1 MSSRRN
7 SFKNTT
13 EFSPN
18 SITPWNDQNI
28 STDNT
33 EKSINLNEFL
43 DFLNLSCHVNDM
55 ISQNSEEIQKHKES
69 LLTTKSLSGSGFNGR
84 GNSTAKI
91 NAVQNSID
99 FQKLSQNRLV
109 NDLYGYNRKVNLQA
123 EAINDNNVGNRAGDA
138 SCSVRHSSIATT
150 TPTPTISKSKT
161 LNFNENGG
169 LHSKLNEKLDYVLN
183 EGILDAVLPFIC
195 PVPLPSNYTNRL
207 KPKQKETKD
216 PKIQT
221 SNTLTSTITEEHQDV
236 EGATGKDCTLK
247 VKSKTNTT
255 QMKSTT
261 VTNIVKKDPDVIIH
275 VCDEVKNTSK
285 DFMCPQS
292 LLVSR
297 MGYFADVT
305 AGQKLEDMDISVHCD
320 IQIFEWLM
328 KWVKSES
335 VNNSSNNTNVD
346 SNNDGAPNLNVNNV
360 VPILVSAS
368 FLQMEPLLLDC
379 LSFCHSRLGEV
390 VRVSNNLSCLND
402 TIITRMAAMFT
413 NVELEMVCDKKD
425 RLLPRLWTKLIYS
438 LFEPETEALRGHYYS
453 LAGLFKCSKCQKYLT
468 NTIKSYI
475 QCVPGNVRLNRW
487 GQIVSHH
494 VRDPSWDLNYYITQ
508 LFKELKSWR
517 LVYWKLWGHA
527 HYLYCCLCEMYFP
540 VYQMSWCRYH
550 PEAPSFLG
558 PIAEGRTTGPA
569 GRYACCG
576 QQAFRYE
583 TLPGPH
589 GCQFREHSVLVET
602 DRERSILS
610 IVQLAIEGNALGTT
624 PPHRLH
630 ETLINGDVEPRWMG
644 ISLMPQRCRQGLLPV
659 LNPDESTSRLARR
672 VRPASSKFFAD
683 SSTETESTDTLENIR
698 ITKFGMASYNDSFST
713 SSSDGCESSDSKTFA
728 PKNTYNKKQNRKR
741 KPIENP
747 GRYWSGELSARS
759 NQDHQREFEEKVMKQ
774 VISMVQKKTG
784 SDLGVN
790 QQNRPLG
797 GTYVRLEQEWK
808 EQLKQRMYIPGA
820 STSTNAQMNSSS
832 NNNVSLNIKGSRKKV
847 DINGQ

>member
-1 MSSRRN
+1 MSSRKN
-7 SFKNTT
+7 SLKNNSELLSNSTT
-13 EFSPN
+13 VNTNPN
-18 SITPWNDQNI
+18 ASADSITD
-28 STDNT
+28 
-33 EKSINLNEFL
+33 KSINLNEFL

-55 ISQNSEEIQKHKES
+55 ISNNSEEHQRQHKEHFQ
-69 LLTTKSLSGSGFNGR
+69 TTKSS
-84 GNSTAKI
+84 NSATASTTARTKSYGT
-91 NAVQNSID
+91 QNSID
-99 FQKLSQNRLV
+99 FHKLSQNRLV
-109 NDLYGYNRKVNLQA
+109 NDLYGFNRHVRLPA
-123 EAINDNNVGNRAGDA
+123 EEIGENNVAAVGVEVTRPLRRA
-138 SCSVRHSSIATT
+138 STLTT
-150 TPTPTISKSKT
+150 TSKVSSK
-161 LNFNENGG
+161 NAEGG
-169 LHSKLNEKLDYVLN
+169 LHPKLNEKLDYVLN

-195 PVPLPSNYTNRL
+195 PVPLPSNYTSRL
-207 KPKQKETKD
+207 KPKQQKEAKD
-216 PKIQT
+216 IK
-221 SNTLTSTITEEHQDV
+221 N
-236 EGATGKDCTLK
+236 ATGQLSVTPGDETNDAEAAVSKDSTTK
-247 VKSKTNTT
+247 IKAKTNVTQVKS
-255 QMKSTT
+255 S
-261 VTNIVKKDPDVIIH
+261 IVANATKKDPEVVIH

-285 DFMCPQS
+285 DFVCPQS
-292 LLVSR
+292 LLVSK

-328 KWVKSES
+328 KWVKSENANSNTSS
-335 VNNSSNNTNVD
+335 VD
-346 SNNDGAPNLNVNNV
+346 PNNDMAPNLNVNNV

-368 FLQMEPLLLDC
+368 FLQMEPLLMDC

-390 VRVSNNLSCLND
+390 VRVSTNLSCLND

-425 RLLPRLWTKLIYS
+425 RLLPRLWTKLILS

-453 LAGLFKCSKCQKYLT
+453 LSGLFKCSKCQKCLT
-468 NTIKSYI
+468 NTMKSYI
-475 QCVPGNVRLNRW
+475 QCIPGNVRLNRW

-494 VRDPSWDLNYYITQ
+494 VREPSWDLNYYITQ
-508 LFKELKSWR
+508 LFKEVKSWR

-550 PEAPSFLG
+550 PESPSFLG
-558 PIAEGRTTGPA
+558 PVAEGRTTGPA

-602 DRERSILS
+602 DRERSILT
-610 IVQLAIEGNALGTT
+610 IVQLAIEGKALGDC
-624 PPHRLH
+624 PPHRMQDILANA
-630 ETLINGDVEPRWMG
+630 EIEPRWMG

-659 LNPDESTSRLARR
+659 LNPDESTSRVARR

-683 SSTETESTDTLENIR
+683 SSTETESTDTLDNIR
-698 ITKFGMASYNDSFST
+698 ISKFGMASYNDSFST

-728 PKNTYNKKQNRKR
+728 PNKSYHKKQNRKS
-741 KPIENP
+741 KPLENP

-774 VISMVQKKTG
+774 VMIMVQKKTG
-784 SDLGVN
+784 SDLGVS

-797 GTYVRLEQEWK
+797 GTYVKLEQEWK
-808 EQLKQRMYIPGA
+808 EQLKQRMYALGGNT
-820 STSTNAQMNSSS
+820 STSTQMGNINS
-832 NNNVSLNIKGSRKKV
+832 NNIALNIKGSRKKV
-847 DINGQ
+847 DNSGQ